1 MHRMPALDFECQPA
15 SPSRFK
21 IRADV
26 YLSRSIALQ
35 HGFNRGDKAGVLLFS
50 PWNWKGYPS
59 LWPEPMLGNVYI
71 LRSRT
76 TDTNL
81 KRSIQSHSRDT
92 AISGRGDLDSRHAED

>member
-59 LWPEPMLGNVYI
+59 GLNRCLETYTYCVVAQRI
-71 LRSRT
+71 RT
-76 TDTNL
+76 
-81 KRSIQSHSRDT
+81 
-92 AISGRGDLDSRHAED
+92 